1 MLFQRFLY
9 ILTIVFCLPGLSQA
23 SPLQEF
29 WNDSVFNGYVR
40 SYFQSRELKTPND
53 VELYSLGTKLNFETG
68 SLYGLQGGAA
78 FYIANDLGA
87 NRDDVKSQNFL
98 LPVSELNTVGQ
109 AYLKYSRH
117 QTELTVGRQTVD
129 TPFINPSNAFIV
141 PVTFLGYALSNT
153 SFKSVTFNLMHLDKI
168 KLRQETIFQDTGNF
182 LTQRL
187 GVQRRQTSGT
197 TVAGVTWDN
206 KKHKLQAWNYYLP
219 ELFNMV
225 FFQADVALSP
235 VGDLK
240 PFLSLQYGYQF
251 DVGDRLLG
259 TVNAQV
265 FGTNLGVNWQNI
277 KFAYGFNYL
286 PKKSGTFRNGG
297 FLSPY
302 SFATDALY
310 TNSLDGGMT
319 LKDSAFVGLGHKWT
333 INYTP
338 TNFIMELSYTIYDM
352 IKSVGGRDS
361 NEVNFDIA
369 YLFQGKFKGLSLR
382 NRTAWVVAELK
393 REDLIENRLQLQY
406 IFDIPIH

>member
-1 MLFQRFLY
+1 MFQRC
-9 ILTIVFCLPGLSQA
+9 LTIAAIFFCFAGSSYA
-23 SPLQEF
+23 SPWREV
-29 WNDSVFNGYVR
+29 WNDSVFNGYIR
-40 SYFQSRELKTPND
+40 SYYQTRELKTPND

-68 SLYGLQGGAA
+68 SLYGFQGGAA

-109 AYLKYSRH
+109 AYLKYSRD
-117 QTELTVGRQTVD
+117 QTEITVGRQTVD

-141 PVTFLGYALSNT
+141 PVTFWGYALSD
-153 SFKSVTFNLMHLDKI
+153 SSLKSVTFNLMYLDKI
-168 KLRQETIFQDTGNF
+168 KLRQETLFQDTGNF
-182 LTQRL
+182 LTDRL
-187 GVQRRQTSGT
+187 GVKREQTSGT
-197 TVAGVTWDN
+197 TAAGITWNHKKN
-206 KKHKLQAWNYYLP
+206 KVQIWNYYLP

-225 FFQADVALSP
+225 YFQADLELP
-235 VGDLK
+235 HFGDLQ
-240 PFLSLQYGYQF
+240 PFLSIQYGNQI
-251 DVGDRLLG
+251 DVGDKLLG

-265 FGTNLGVNWQNI
+265 FGANLGFGWADF
-277 KFAYGFNYL
+277 KLTYAFNYL

-333 INYTP
+333 VNYAP
-338 TNFIMELSYTIYDM
+338 TNLIVELSYTLYDM
-352 IKSVGGRDS
+352 IKSVGGADS
-361 NEVNFDIA
+361 GEVNVDIT
-369 YLFQGKFKGLSLR
+369 YFFEGLLKGVSLR
-382 NRTAWVVAELK
+382 NRTAWVKSELE

-406 IFDIPIH
+406 VFDLSLN

>member
-1 MLFQRFLY
+1 MFQRFL
-9 ILTIVFCLPGLSQA
+9 IIAAIFFCFAGSSYA
-23 SPLQEF
+23 SPWREV
-29 WNDSVFNGYVR
+29 WNDSVFNGYIR
-40 SYFQSRELKTPND
+40 SYYQTRELKTPND

-109 AYLKYSRH
+109 AYLKYSRD
-117 QTELTVGRQTVD
+117 QTEITVGRQTVD

-141 PVTFLGYALSNT
+141 PVTFWGYALSD
-153 SFKSVTFNLMHLDKI
+153 SSLKSVTFDLMYLEKI
-168 KLRQETIFQDTGNF
+168 KLRQETLFQDTGNF
-182 LTQRL
+182 LTDRL
-187 GVQRRQTSGT
+187 GVKREQTGGT
-197 TVAGVTWDN
+197 TAAGITWNHQKN
-206 KKHKLQAWNYYLP
+206 KIQLWNYYLP

-225 FFQADVALSP
+225 YFQADIELPHLGVFQ
-235 VGDLK
+235 
-240 PFLSLQYGYQF
+240 PFLSVQYGNQF
-251 DVGDRLLG
+251 DVGDKLLG

-265 FGTNLGVNWQNI
+265 FGTNIGFGWKDFKL
-277 KFAYGFNYL
+277 AYGFNYL

-310 TNSLDGGMT
+310 TNSLDGGLT

-333 INYTP
+333 ANYTP
-338 TNFIMELSYTIYDM
+338 ANFIIELSYTIYDM
-352 IKSVGGRDS
+352 IKSVGGGDS
-361 NEVNFDIA
+361 GEVNFDIT
-369 YLFQGKFKGLSLR
+369 YFFEGLLKGVSLR
-382 NRTAWVVAELK
+382 NRTAWVESELE

-406 IFDIPIH
+406 VFDLSLN